1 MADAVDYDP
10 FAQETLDDPFPAY
23 ERLRDGCPMHRFDD
37 YSHPLW
43 TATRYEDVAQM
54 LTDVET
60 WSSHYGQ
67 MPRYSVQG
75 CLFSDPPEHSW
86 YRKLVQKSFA
96 PRHVAA
102 MEDQIS
108 ELVAAL
114 LDEMEQERRGDLHD
128 ALACPLPVLVIANIL
143 GVPTEDIE
151 QFKAWSDEQLA
162 ASNASDIEASAAP
175 RKAMNAYLLAQLDE
189 RRRTLTEAGIDPDTA
204 TGEVLGDVIPDD
216 VIGGIL
222 LAEVDGRRL
231 EDAERLV
238 MLNQLLVGGNETTT
252 SLITNLFWR
261 LLQDR
266 DLFEEL
272 RTNPELDAAAV
283 EESLRLD
290 APVLGLYR
298 TNTRELEIHGQTL
311 PERSKVMATFG
322 AANRDPRRLPGSP
335 PIPPRPGPR
344 RAAETPRLRARTSLL
359 SGRASVA
366 ARSAGGAPADARPLP
381 HAPARR
387 RPHPDHRLPALG
399 PLDAAGQLVA
409 RSERSDTASQR
420 PWRPGA
426 RSKVTSVPGSMRR
439 LPSTIAVQ

>member
-1 MADAVDYDP
+1 MADAVHYDP
-10 FAQETLDDPFPAY
+10 FAQDTLDDPFPAY
-23 ERLRDGCPMHRFDD
+23 ERLRERCPIHRFDD
-37 YSHPLW
+37 YAHPLW
-43 TATRYEDVAQM
+43 TATRYDDVTQM

-75 CLFSDPPEHSW
+75 CLFSDPPDHTW

-108 ELVAAL
+108 ELVTAL
-114 LDEMEQERRGDLHD
+114 LDEMEQDRRGDLHD
-128 ALACPLPVLVIANIL
+128 ALACPLPVLVIAHIL
-143 GVPTEDIE
+143 GVPTDDIE
-151 QFKAWSDEQLA
+151 RFKAWSDEQLA

-175 RKAMNAYLLAQLDE
+175 RKAMNDYLLDQLNV
-189 RRRTLTEAGIDPDTA
+189 RRQTLRDAGVDPDA
-204 TGEVLGDVIPDD
+204 AAPDVLGDIIPDD

-231 EDAERLV
+231 DDSERLV

-266 DLFEEL
+266 DLYDEL
-272 RTNPELDAAAV
+272 RANPDLDAIAV

-298 TNTRELEIHGQTL
+298 TNTRELDLHGVTI

-322 AANRDPRRLPGSP
+322 AANRDPEVFP
-335 PIPPRPGPR
+335 
-344 RAAETPRLRARTSLL
+344 
-359 SGRASVA
+359 
-366 ARSAGGAPADARPLP
+366 DP
-381 HAPARR
+381 HAF
-387 RPHPDHRLPALG
+387 RLDRDPEELRKHVAFGLG
-399 PLDAAGQLVA
+399 HHFC
-409 RSERSDTASQR
+409 
-420 PWRPGA
+420 PGA
-426 RSKVTSVPGSMRR
+426 HLSR
-439 LPSTIAVQ
+439 LEARVALRQTLDRFPTLRLDGDPTRIAAYLLWGRWTLPVSW

>member
-1 MADAVDYDP
+1 MSDAVDYDP

-23 ERLRDGCPMHRFDD
+23 ERLREGCPMHRFDD
-37 YSHPLW
+37 YAHPLW
-43 TATRYEDVAQM
+43 TATRYDDVAQM
-54 LTDVET
+54 LTDVDT

-75 CLFSDPPEHSW
+75 CLFSDPPDHTW

-102 MEDQIS
+102 MEGQIS
-108 ELVAAL
+108 ELVTAL
-114 LDEMEQERRGDLHD
+114 LDEMERERRGDLHD
-128 ALACPLPVLVIANIL
+128 ALACPLPVLVIAHIL
-143 GVPTEDIE
+143 GVPTDDIE

-175 RKAMNAYLLAQLDE
+175 RKAMNNYLLDQLNE
-189 RRRTLTEAGIDPDTA
+189 RREALRGAGVDPDTA
-204 TGEVLGDVIPDD
+204 APEVLGDAIPDD

-231 EDAERLV
+231 DDSERLV

-261 LLQDR
+261 LLQEP
-266 DLFEEL
+266 DLYQEL
-272 RTNPELDAAAV
+272 RSNPELDAIAI

-298 TNTRELEIHGQTL
+298 TNTRELELHGMSI

-322 AANRDPRRLPGSP
+322 AANRDPDVFPDPHSFRLDRDPD
-335 PIPPRPGPR
+335 
-344 RAAETPRLRARTSLL
+344 ELRKHLAF
-359 SGRASVA
+359 G
-366 ARSAGGAPADARPLP
+366 
-381 HAPARR
+381 
-387 RPHPDHRLPALG
+387 LG
-399 PLDAAGQLVA
+399 HHFC
-409 RSERSDTASQR
+409 
-420 PWRPGA
+420 PGA
-426 RSKVTSVPGSMRR
+426 HLSR
-439 LPSTIAVQ
+439 LEARIALRQTLDRFPTLRLDGDPTRIAAYLLWGRWTLPVSW